1 MSVAKR
7 AYQGEMVRFNRQM
20 KRPLQLVAD
29 MMPIGFTDEEYYKTF
44 KVCFAGL
51 WHTIEE
57 KKRTYDLMDKERK
70 RKHQEPIYF
79 FPQLYDFLAKQSCA
93 IRNKTRNKHQ
103 QGQILGEAERIALK
117 AKYETRSKHR
127 EAAKEK
133 KKTEITELQ
142 QAVTPK
148 FANYFI
154 KTYFYVKRTHPED
167 VNTRMRILEE
177 AAKFKCAETIS
188 LMFKVNAAERNFK
201 LREFAFLTL
210 QKQFGYPQV
219 HLHRN
224 RNGKLHPGD
233 DLMPRKMDTPQLLME
248 EIYQSEYNLE
258 QNKKFDVFLSHSSK
272 DKEAIIKLKAML
284 NRQGLTVYI
293 DWIEDRNALKREL
306 TSVDTARAI
315 TERIN
320 HSRAVLYVL
329 SETGLTSVWTPWELG
344 YAQALGKKICVLPM
358 GTNIK
363 APEYLDIYNRAVVE
377 EDKVFVKMDNKR
389 VLIEEW
395 IS

>member
-7 AYQGEMVRFNRQM
+7 AYQGEMLRFNRQM

-79 FPQLYDFLAKQSCA
+79 FPQPDDFLAKQSCA

-103 QGQILGEAERIALK
+103 QDQILSEAERKALK
-117 AKYETRSKHR
+117 AKYETRSKQR

-306 TSVDTARAI
+306 TSVYTARAL

-329 SETGLTSVWTPWELG
+329 SETGITSVWTPWELG

-358 GTNIK
+358 ETNIK
-363 APEYLDIYNRAVVE
+363 APEYLEIYKKAIVE
-377 EDKVFVKMDNKR
+377 VDRVFVMVDDKTLPIEGW
-389 VLIEEW
+389 VL
-395 IS
+395 